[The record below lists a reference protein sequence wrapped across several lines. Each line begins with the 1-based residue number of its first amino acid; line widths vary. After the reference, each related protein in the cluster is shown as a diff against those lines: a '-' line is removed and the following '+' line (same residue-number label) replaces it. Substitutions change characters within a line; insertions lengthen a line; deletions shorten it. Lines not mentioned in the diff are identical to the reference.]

1 MNITG
6 ALLMMAWGSVGV
18 QQNQHDA
25 EVAIALKSA
34 MNPPIIA
41 AQNNNSNG

>member
-1 MNITG
+1 MNITW
-6 ALLMMAWGSVGV
+6 ALLMMALGSVGV

-34 MNPPIIA
+34 MNPPSLHNKTAIRM
-41 AQNNNSNG
+41 